1 MVKTSVV
8 NEKWC
13 THVCAWTWD
22 HFWNYFTI
30 VEWIK
35 QTRVFC
41 KQMWHH
47 LCRNRI
53 FFQNGIHMY
62 TFMHIHT
69 HSNTKEKAWEETQPI
84 HWWQLPPGRDAGSGW
99 WGGMMSN
106 FLILF
111 IILILCCYFFFLTV
125 GIDLCTVHL
134 FFKIGLEQGNGA
146 VSKSVSFWKCSMVSI
161 NVSQQGLLIVHVLKV
176 HLVFH
181 PSFFSDVCNCAWNK
195 EAARAL

>member
-53 FFQNGIHMY
+53 FFQNGIHLCIYIHIQIQRKRRGKRHSQSTDGSYHREEMQVQGGGGEWWA
-62 TFMHIHT
+62 TF
-69 HSNTKEKAWEETQPI
+69 SFY
-84 HWWQLPPGRDAGSGW
+84 S
-99 WGGMMSN
+99 SY
-106 FLILF
+106 LF
-111 IILILCCYFFFLTV
+111 FAVIFFKTV

-181 PSFFSDVCNCAWNK
+181 PSFFSDVCNCASNK